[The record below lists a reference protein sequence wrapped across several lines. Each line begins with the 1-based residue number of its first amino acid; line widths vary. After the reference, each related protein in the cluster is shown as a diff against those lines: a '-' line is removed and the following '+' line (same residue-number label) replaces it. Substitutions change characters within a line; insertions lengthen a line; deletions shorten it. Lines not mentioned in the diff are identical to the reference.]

1 MVVRDDSR
9 TAALWASDSGNPGHD
24 YPQISDAERTGL
36 APVDF
41 CCVLRPIANVLTTA
55 RLAAVIPFA
64 ILLAGAGHHPS
75 WAAAAVFAVASLT
88 DYLDG
93 YLARHAHRPSRFGRI
108 VDPLADRLLINMA
121 LVLLWY
127 EDRLPWWLAAP
138 VLGRDIWLALLFRM
152 RRMSSNV
159 PVNMTGKTAT
169 AVIMLALVLVM
180 VVAAPWPQVLIGVGL
195 VLSLAAGARYTR
207 RPREA

>member
-1 MVVRDDSR
+1 
-9 TAALWASDSGNPGHD
+9 LP
-24 YPQISDAERTGL
+24 
-36 APVDF
+36 PVDF
-41 CCVLRPIANVLTTA
+41 CRVLRPIANVLTAA
-55 RLAAVIPFA
+55 RLVAVIPFA
-64 ILLAGAGHHPS
+64 ILLAAAGHHPG
-75 WAAAAVFAVASLT
+75 WPAAAVFAVASLT

-93 YLARHAHRPSRFGRI
+93 YLARHADRPSRFGRI

-138 VLGRDIWLALLFRM
+138 VLGRDIWLALLFRL
-152 RRMSSNV
+152 RGMSTNV
-159 PVNMTGKTAT
+159 SVNMTGKTAT

-195 VLSLAAGARYTR
+195 LLSLAAAARYTSS
-207 RPREA
+207 PREA

>member
-1 MVVRDDSR
+1 
-9 TAALWASDSGNPGHD
+9 
-24 YPQISDAERTGL
+24 
-36 APVDF
+36 
-41 CCVLRPIANVLTTA
+41 VLRPIANVLTAA

-64 ILLAGAGHHPS
+64 ILLAAAGRHPS
-75 WAAAAVFAVASLT
+75 WPAAVVFAAASLT
-88 DYLDG
+88 DYL
-93 YLARHAHRPSRFGRI
+93 FGRI

-138 VLGRDIWLALLFRM
+138 VLGRDIWLALLFRL
-152 RRMSSNV
+152 RGMSSNV
-159 PVNMTGKTAT
+159 AVNMTGKTAT

-180 VVAAPWPQVLIGVGL
+180 VIASPWPQVLIGVGL